1 MTAHVAPQ
9 NVKIGV
15 LALQGAFIEHVHMMA
30 RLAPHPPVVVE
41 VCFFFFLSRYQ
52 EKRCFDDLWL
62 GKDQGGVGRCGTGR
76 AHHPGRREHDDGAGG
91 GAIGAAGAAARLDC
105 WRAACVGTCLF
116 A

>member
-41 VCFFFFLSRYQ
+41 VCFFFFPDT
-52 EKRCFDDLWL
+52 KRKGALTT
-62 GKDQGGVGRCGTGR
+62 CG
-76 AHHPGRREHDDGAGG
+76 
-91 GAIGAAGAAARLDC
+91 
-105 WRAACVGTCLF
+105 
-116 A
+116 